1 MLNAAP
7 RHIKN
12 NNPLA
17 STCRRNR
24 RSTER
29 SINKFVTLAIFNKKA
44 SIPQSHAL
52 FA

>member
-1 MLNAAP
+1 M
-7 RHIKN
+7 N
-12 NNPLA
+12 NNPPA

-24 RSTER
+24 C
-29 SINKFVTLAIFNKKA
+29 NPDQPLKKFVTLVIFNKKA